1 LPGIA
6 GYCVRVRVKLRS
18 SGVRSPWVTRR
29 RFLCRPHPRL
39 RHSRPVRCVGRVG
52 DRLPATRRVHVGR
65 LPTPALYNWQCPLSI
80 SVEQPRFEA
89 PIPATNLDPTPDLP
103 RRSRPRRIAFEVLG
117 PTGDS
122 ASSWQNPGPDPGEWI
137 NLLERGGLETSSLQ
151 RLTESSWCR
160 RRSRRGHRRRT
171 RESRERGK
179 RTPYATSWRRVPP
192 SRRRGSPTACFA
204 RKRRAVAAPLLFSDR
219 RETLPVGVT

>member
-52 DRLPATRRVHVGR
+52 DRVPATRRVYVGR
-65 LPTPALYNWQCPLSI
+65 LPTPALYDWQCPLSI

-117 PTGDS
+117 STGDS
-122 ASSWQNPGPDPGEWI
+122 ASSWQNPGPYPGEWI

-160 RRSRRGHRRRT
+160 RRSRRGHRRT